1 MEMDENFSAA
11 SMKMTQFREGLGRL
25 SYKEN
30 MNQTD
35 LYYSIGADPE
45 DF

>member
-11 SMKMTQFREGLGRL
+11 TYKFAQFREGLNRL
-25 SYKEN
+25 AYRDN

-35 LYYSIGADPE
+35 LYYQVGPDPE